1 MAISRRFLLR
11 GAALTAAALGAT
23 RAWGA
28 AWPDKTF
35 HMIVPRSPGGG
46 TDILMRILS
55 PGLRDKLGQPFLI
68 ENKPDASAVVGPNLV
83 AHADPN
89 GYTFL
94 ASDNAFYQNP
104 AVLKSLPYDT
114 IKDFSGVTMLAQ
126 APVIL
131 VINADVPAKNLE
143 ELINYAK
150 SKPGKLTFGS
160 GGIGSSTHIGGV
172 QFNIAAGVKI
182 THVPYR
188 SSGPALDDLLGN
200 HITMQFGGISSVKS
214 QVEAG
219 KLRALALTGPKRD
232 PGMPDV
238 PTFQEC
244 GLKVDIM
251 SVWGIHAPAGTPL
264 EIRSRLRDTF
274 VDVMKTPVVSKR
286 MADLGYNEIGSTPDE
301 LDAET
306 KRLVASWIE
315 LGHKIKL
322 SDD

>member
-11 GAALTAAALGAT
+11 GAALTATALGAS
-23 RAWGA
+23 RAWGE
-28 AWPDKTF
+28 AWPDQTL

-55 PGLRDKLGQPFLI
+55 PGMRDKLGQPFLI

-83 AHADPN
+83 SHASPN

-160 GGIGSSTHIGGV
+160 GGIGSSTHIAGV
-172 QFNIAAGVKI
+172 QFNLAAGVKI

-219 KLRALALTGPKRD
+219 KLRAIALTGSKRD
-232 PGMPDV
+232 PSMPDV
-238 PTFQEC
+238 PLFQES
-244 GLKVDIM
+244 GLNVDMI

-264 EIRSRLRDTF
+264 EIRRRLRDTF
-274 VDVMKTPVVSKR
+274 VDVMKAPAVNKR
-286 MADLGYNEIGSTPDE
+286 MLDLGYNEIGSTPDE

>member
-1 MAISRRFLLR
+1 
-11 GAALTAAALGAT
+11 
-23 RAWGA
+23 
-28 AWPDKTF
+28 
-35 HMIVPRSPGGG
+35 MIVPRSPGGG

-55 PGLRDKLGQPFLI
+55 PGMRDKLGQPFLI

-83 AHADPN
+83 AHASPT
-89 GYTFL
+89 GYTLL
-94 ASDNAFYQNP
+94 ADDNAFYQNP
-104 AVLKSLPYDT
+104 AILKSLPYDT
-114 IKDFSGVTMLAQ
+114 IKDFSGVTMLAK

-131 VINADVPAKNLE
+131 VINADVPARNLD
-143 ELINYAK
+143 ELVNYAK

-160 GGIGSSTHIGGV
+160 GGIGSSTHIAGV
-172 QFNIAAGVKI
+172 QFNLAAGVKI

-188 SSGPALDDLLGN
+188 SSGPALDDLLGS
-200 HITMQFGGISSVKS
+200 HITMQFAGINSVKS

-219 KLRALALTGPKRD
+219 KLRAIAMTGSKRD
-232 PGMPDV
+232 PSMPDV
-238 PTFQEC
+238 PLFQEF
-244 GLKVDIM
+244 GLNVDIM

-274 VDVMKTPVVSKR
+274 VDVMKAPAVNKR
-286 MADLGYNEIGSTPDE
+286 MLDLGYNEIGSTPDE

-306 KRLVASWIE
+306 KRLVALWIE